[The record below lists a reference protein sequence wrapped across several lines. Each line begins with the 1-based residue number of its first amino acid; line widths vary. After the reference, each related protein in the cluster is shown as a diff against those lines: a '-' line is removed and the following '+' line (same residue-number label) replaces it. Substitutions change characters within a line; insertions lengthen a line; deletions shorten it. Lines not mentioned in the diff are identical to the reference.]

1 MTTIPMMAKF
11 NPKAA
16 YLLLLAVQI
25 AGAFLI
31 IWKELP
37 DLRQLA
43 LRPGRQLPY
52 IPYDDFAA
60 IGAAVAMQAAYWYRV
75 RSIPIPFQGSS
86 LLLSHLLFFLGRL
99 SFIFGGWLFAVVFF
113 RHLPAIEQGVDNLL
127 MARRALTLVG
137 SLFALF
143 CVTLELERLGRA
155 LGSSQRN

>member
-1 MTTIPMMAKF
+1 MAKF

-43 LRPGRQLPY
+43 LRPGHQLPY
-52 IPYDDFAA
+52 IPYDDFAT
-60 IGAAVAMQAAYWYRV
+60 IGAVVAMQAAYWYRV
-75 RSIPIPFQGSS
+75 RRVPIPFQRSS
-86 LLLSHLLFFLGRL
+86 PLLSHLLLFLGRL

-113 RHLPAIEQGVDNLL
+113 RHLPGIEQGIDILL

-155 LGSSQRN
+155 LWSNQRN